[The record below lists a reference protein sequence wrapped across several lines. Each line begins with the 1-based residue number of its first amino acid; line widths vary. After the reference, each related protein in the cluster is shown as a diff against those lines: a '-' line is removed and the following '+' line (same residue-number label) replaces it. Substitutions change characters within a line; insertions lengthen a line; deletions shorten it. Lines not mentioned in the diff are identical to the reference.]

1 MNDFVNIFKLDFTNI
16 SYQMLNFLVYY
27 RNLRDRQGL
36 FSMCTVEHIWSV
48 IKSLMVT
55 PFAGWVS
62 TLYAWLK
69 SLAINPSFLSDVTA
83 FNVAI
88 FALWIPLT
96 IEIIT
101 RISDRYKSEVIVTA
115 FERKPINRYLVKI
128 LMLNLILAVGLRFSI
143 TGNTLTITEEMTSW
157 VVMVLFLVSC
167 GMLLKSIS
175 ILKTF
180 AYKTDYVLQE
190 LIDDVKKIFK

>member
-1 MNDFVNIFKLDFTNI
+1 
-16 SYQMLNFLVYY
+16 
-27 RNLRDRQGL
+27 
-36 FSMCTVEHIWSV
+36 MCTIEHIRAAIESHVV
-48 IKSLMVT
+48 I
-55 PFAGWVS
+55 PFTGWIS
-62 TLYAWLK
+62 TLYTLLK
-69 SLAINPSFLSDVTA
+69 SVAINPSFLSDVTA

-101 RISDRYKSEVIVTA
+101 RISDRYKSEVIVSA
-115 FERKPINRYLVKI
+115 FERKPINRYLVRV

-143 TGNTLTITEEMTSW
+143 TENTLTATEEMISW

-167 GMLLKSIS
+167 GMLIKSIS